1 MDKTAYEKEN
11 EKLTKEERLE
21 RDRKIIQKQREQ
33 LEKGLS
39 GAWSKMFN

>member
-1 MDKTAYEKEN
+1 MDKTAYEKKN

-33 LEKGLS
+33 LEKGLN